1 MHSSIITLSLLIVF
15 YCFLP
20 SSLTNCRRNPLGRDI
35 LAILSPVAL
44 GICVRVFCVD
54 LRNSAVQLQ
63 LTAVFAAPYEVYLQ
77 M

>member
-1 MHSSIITLSLLIVF
+1 MHSTIIALSLLIVF
-15 YCFLP
+15 YCFLS
-20 SSLTNCRRNPLGRDI
+20 SSLTNCSRNPLGRDI
-35 LAILSPVAL
+35 LAILNPVAL
-44 GICVRVFCVD
+44 GICVFCVD